1 MSTRTSFIVDVNK
14 CTGCHACAMAC
25 QIANDLPTTLPW
37 REVRTFNE
45 LHVPGV
51 ELMHLSLACN
61 HCADAPCMEQC
72 PALAY
77 HRDEKTGAVLINSDA
92 CLGCRYCAW
101 VCPYGAP
108 RFDEKRGVMTKCD
121 FCVDKQHEGGQPACV
136 TSCPTGAL
144 TWGEL
149 TEEELVQDV
158 PGFAQAGTDPAI
170 RIESLKPA
178 RLIPEMTH
186 PPAMPPWRRLRERI
200 IPHITLAH
208 EWTLAVFTVL
218 AAALVGVFTATQL
231 GGTGLDWRIFLG
243 VGAAGMALSASH
255 LGRQRNSWRAALHL
269 DESWL
274 SREIVLIG
282 GFLGLAAG
290 VFFFGGLPSWIGWIA
305 VALGF
310 MTLAVIDQVYRVAVI
325 RGSGPLHSAHVLG
338 TGLLLA
344 AVWNGSL
351 LVAGAV
357 ALVKIVLYLARWKQ
371 RTGLGVNGIHPAV
384 GWLRTGTLAG
394 GIGAMFLG
402 IPWLAAMLILI
413 GEMIDRGEF
422 YEELEIPTPNS
433 LLLDELETRPGAHA
447 VWESAGGE
455 KNSTRSSHAEAQGGS
470 R

>member
-1 MSTRTSFIVDVNK
+1 MSTRPSFIVDVNK

-45 LHVPGV
+45 LHVPQV

-61 HCADAPCMEQC
+61 HCAEAPCMEQC
-72 PALAY
+72 PARAY
-77 HRDEKTGAVLINSDA
+77 HRDEKTGAVLIDA
-92 CLGCRYCAW
+92 DLCLGCRYCAW

-108 RFDEKRGVMTKCD
+108 RFDEERGVMTKCN

-149 TEEELVQDV
+149 SAEQLVQDV
-158 PGFAQAGTDPAI
+158 PGFSQAGIGPSI
-170 RIESLKPA
+170 RIESLQPE
-178 RLIPEMTH
+178 RRIPEMTH
-186 PPAMPPWRRLRERI
+186 PPAMPPWRRLRDGIRAQ
-200 IPHITLAH
+200 ITLKH

-218 AAALVGVFTATQL
+218 AATLVGVFTAWRL
-231 GGTGLDWRIFLG
+231 GGVGLDWRVFLG
-243 VGAAGMALSASH
+243 LGTAGMALSASH
-255 LGRQRNSWRAALHL
+255 LGPRERSWRAALHL

-274 SREIVLIG
+274 SREIVLVG

-290 VFFFGGLPSWIGWIA
+290 VLHLGSLPSWVGWIA
-305 VALGF
+305 VGLGF
-310 MTLAVIDQVYRVAVI
+310 LTLAVIDQVYRVAVI
-325 RGSGPLHSAHVLG
+325 RGSGPLHSGHVLG

-344 AVWNGSL
+344 AAWNGTW

-357 ALVKIVLYLARWKQ
+357 ALIKLVLYMARRKDRARLGLA
-371 RTGLGVNGIHPAV
+371 TGPAV
-384 GWLRTGTLAG
+384 GWLRIGTLAVG
-394 GIGAMFLG
+394 MGVMLWD
-402 IPWLAAMLILI
+402 IPWLTLMLILT

-433 LLLDELETRPGAHA
+433 LMLDELEGRSEAHA
-447 VWESAGGE
+447 LFEGD
-455 KNSTRSSHAEAQGGS
+455 
-470 R
+470 